1 MRSLAAKLTLA
12 FLLVGLTGAFLVALI
27 VRYRTQDEFGRLVF
41 DQNERIL
48 VEVLTRYYQQ
58 RGSWEN
64 VDAVFRISQQ
74 PVISERFPET
84 RQELFIIADAS
95 GDVVYGRNPKQAGAV
110 IAAKDL
116 KKGSPIEV
124 DNETVGWLI
133 FLPTFD
139 RWQPGTL
146 EGNFLLNVTRA
157 TTVSAIVAT
166 GIALIIGSILAFG
179 LTRSLREMT
188 AATELLAKGQLGHQ
202 VKVRSK
208 DEIGTLAA
216 SFNLMS
222 TEMARSTELR
232 RKMTANIAHDLR
244 SPLTVIMGYSE
255 ALSDGKIEPS
265 QEIFNVVHT
274 ETLHLSRL
282 IDDLKTLS
290 LADAR
295 ELPLVYQNISPV
307 RLLQRTIDAHRVQ
320 ADQKKVAL
328 VMEGSQDL
336 PEIKVDV
343 ERMVQVL
350 GNLMNNALRFTPMD
364 GQIKLTANT
373 VNDQAVCLQVA
384 DTGAGIPA
392 EDLPFIFER
401 SFRGDKARRQHDGE
415 TGLGLA
421 IAKSLVEAQGGK
433 ITVESVLGQGSTFS
447 ITLPGS
453 LSQA

>member
-1 MRSLAAKLTLA
+1 MRSLVVKLTLA
-12 FLLVGLTGAFLVALI
+12 FLLVGLTGAFLVAMF

-41 DQNERIL
+41 NQNERVL
-48 VEVLTRYYQQ
+48 VDVLTRFYQQ
-58 RGSWEN
+58 RGNWDN
-64 VDAVFRISQQ
+64 VEVIFRLSQQ
-74 PVISERFPET
+74 VVNPERIPEP
-84 RQELFIIADAS
+84 RQELFIITDAA
-95 GDVVYGRNPKQAGAV
+95 GKVVYGRNPKQAGAELS
-110 IAAKDL
+110 AKDL
-116 KKGSPIEV
+116 RKGSPIEV
-124 DNETVGWLI
+124 NNETVGWLV
-133 FLPTFD
+133 FLPTLD

-146 EGNFLLNVTRA
+146 EGNFLLNIMRA
-157 TTVSAIVAT
+157 TTLSAIVAT
-166 GIALIIGSILAFG
+166 GIALIIGSILAFS

-222 TEMARSTELR
+222 TELARSTELR

-255 ALSDGKIEPS
+255 ALSDGKLGPT
-265 QEIFNVVHT
+265 QEIFTVIHT

-290 LADAR
+290 LADAK
-295 ELPLVYQNISPV
+295 ELSLIYQEISPA

-320 ADQKKVAL
+320 ADQRKITL
-328 VMEGSQDL
+328 VMEAAQDL

-343 ERMVQVL
+343 ERMIQVL
-350 GNLMNNALRFTPMD
+350 GNLMNNALRFTPAG
-364 GQIKLTANT
+364 GQIKLMANT
-373 VNDQAVCLQVA
+373 SSDQSVCLQVA
-384 DTGAGIPA
+384 DTGAGIPT
-392 EDLPFIFER
+392 EDMPFIFER

-433 ITVESVLGQGSTFS
+433 ITVESVLGRGTTFS

-453 LSQA
+453 